1 MYYLLLLSNNRIS
14 ITDGSIQQGQQDTLL
29 SYAID
34 ESNEELLRATLNNKK
49 TNGNQTNARGTIS
62 IYISIMFTKRV

>member
-49 TNGNQTNARGTIS
+49 TNGNQTNARGTIH
-62 IYISIMFTKRV
+62 IPL